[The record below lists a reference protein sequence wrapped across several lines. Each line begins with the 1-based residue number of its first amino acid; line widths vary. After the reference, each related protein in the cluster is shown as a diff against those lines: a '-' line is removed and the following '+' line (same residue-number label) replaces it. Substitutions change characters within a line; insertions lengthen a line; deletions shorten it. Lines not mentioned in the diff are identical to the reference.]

1 MISKKR
7 NKTLR
12 INPYSDDDADADD
25 AGKAGNT

>member
-12 INPYSDDDADADD
+12 INPYSDDDADAD